1 MGHVPRFDPTALT
14 AAANDTFTVRRV
26 FGEAYERDGV
36 LVVPVARVWAATGL
50 GLGDGEGGGTLPERG
65 NHAAPWARRARAAW
79 ERAGHGS
86 DDVGDGGHAE
96 DAADTS
102 SGDGVSA
109 EGDDLDAR
117 RPADAHGPQSGYGG
131 GHGGG
136 GGYGARVKAVG
147 VYVVDDRGVH
157 WRPAVDVNRVIVGGQ
172 AVAATALV
180 SLAAVLTARAAADAV
195 SRAVAAFARR

>member
-1 MGHVPRFDPTALT
+1 MGRVPRFDPTALT

-65 NHAAPWARRARAAW
+65 SGAAPWARRARAAW
-79 ERAGHGS
+79 ERAGHASVGLAS
-86 DDVGDGGHAE
+86 DEEPTAAE
-96 DAADTS
+96 
-102 SGDGVSA
+102 SA
-109 EGDDLDAR
+109 DAR
-117 RPADAHGPQSGYGG
+117 DEGPDAPGSPAAQSGYGG

-147 VYVVDDRGVH
+147 VYVIDDDGVH
-157 WRPAVDVNRVIVGGQ
+157 WRPALDVNRVIVGGQ
-172 AVAATALV
+172 LVAATAV
-180 SLAAVLTARAAADAV
+180 TALAAVLTARAAADAV